1 MKMISIPEDEY
12 KTLQEENNSLRELIN
27 QFVGSAIKLV
37 PRKRGAN
44 ELPPK
49 IRAVNK
55 VAKMS
60 KKEQLEHFKNK
71 FR

>member
-12 KTLQEENNSLRELIN
+12 KGLQEENNSLRELIN
-27 QFVGSAIKLV
+27 QFVGKATKLV

-49 IRAVNK
+49 IRAIAK
-55 VAKMS
+55 VTKMT
-60 KKEQLEHFKNK
+60 KQQQIEHFKTK
-71 FR
+71 FK